1 MNPISQNPYRILGLK
16 GNASAQE
23 KQAAKNTIA
32 AYLKVGSNAVLPFD
46 NISNIETIS
55 RNQEMVDLASNA
67 ILDDNDKIIHS
78 IFWFIAGNL
87 KDELTLNNLIEK
99 NDKEK
104 AIEIFKLSTENSEI
118 DSSNYA
124 SFINYSTLSMI
135 GNSDMTHLKEFI
147 SIKRKLS
154 TNREVINAIG
164 TKLQLDV
171 KNLRFSYITE
181 EVLDKLI
188 RLIKSL
194 FPAKDEFELLNYF
207 FSDDKTVLESGYKKL
222 IQKLNQAVAETEEKR
237 TKYFE
242 SLKYESVK
250 LIRECNKIGEKLLRD
265 AEPLLTDIK
274 RFYGASHMQT
284 QNSYERVFEE
294 INYCIITP
302 YNKFQSLLSDG
313 IKNKNFGSI
322 KTLALDAGIGIF
334 DGAVSLTQKSISFSS
349 DVTFPMRSTMQ
360 SNLTGIKEMRDLWKE
375 KYHMFSSDN
384 LGQSDEEG
392 CGSQLG
398 GCIGEGIAA
407 IVVRIVIFGV
417 VALLVRMCN

>member
-23 KQAAKNTIA
+23 KQAAKNAIA
-32 AYLKVGSNAVLPFD
+32 AYLKVGSNPVLPFD

-78 IFWFIAGNL
+78 IFWFIAGTL
-87 KDELTLNNLIEK
+87 KDELTINNLIEK

-104 AIEIFKLSTENSEI
+104 AIEIFKSSTENSEM

-135 GNSDMTHLKEFI
+135 GISDMSQLKEFI

-154 TNREVINAIG
+154 TNREVISAIG

-171 KNLRFSYITE
+171 KNLRFSYISE
-181 EVLDKLI
+181 EVLEKLI

-207 FSDDKTVLESGYKKL
+207 FSNDNTVLENGYKKL

-242 SLKYESVK
+242 SLKHESVK
-250 LIRECNKIGEKLLRD
+250 LIQKCNKIGEKLLRD
-265 AEPLLTDIK
+265 AEPILTDIK
-274 RFYGASHMQT
+274 RFYGPSHMQT
-284 QNSYERVFEE
+284 QNVNRQHKV
-294 INYCIITP
+294 
-302 YNKFQSLLSDG
+302 D
-313 IKNKNFGSI
+313 
-322 KTLALDAGIGIF
+322 
-334 DGAVSLTQKSISFSS
+334 
-349 DVTFPMRSTMQ
+349 R
-360 SNLTGIKEMRDLWKE
+360 
-375 KYHMFSSDN
+375 
-384 LGQSDEEG
+384 
-392 CGSQLG
+392 
-398 GCIGEGIAA
+398 
-407 IVVRIVIFGV
+407 
-417 VALLVRMCN
+417 